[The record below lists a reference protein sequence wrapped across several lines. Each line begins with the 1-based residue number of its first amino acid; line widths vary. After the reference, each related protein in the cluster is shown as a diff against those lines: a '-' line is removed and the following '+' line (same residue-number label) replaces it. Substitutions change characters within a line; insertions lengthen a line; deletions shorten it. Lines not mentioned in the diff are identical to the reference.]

1 MGTVIHEPAAHDT
14 LQLVTAPTYHQ
25 MANLWELRLSNP
37 CEVQYAFADVS
48 PTFHE
53 FLDGIERNEI
63 LCALMEDAT
72 GEIVT
77 AAWLHDLEQD
87 PQKIARV
94 GWLGGYAH
102 PNHRGQHS
110 IMASHLLLNYFEELG
125 VRHIHASVHIKN
137 RPTQL
142 FLRCKS
148 MMGFT
153 KVCDYANWTTFGG
166 EPADFVIY
174 THQPQDRR
182 LAWTCANKL
191 AAKRSLTTAP
201 L

>member
-1 MGTVIHEPAAHDT
+1 MATVFHEHATHNDV
-14 LQLVTAPTYHQ
+14 QLVTAPTDEQIAH
-25 MANLWELRLSNP
+25 LWELRLSNP

-48 PTFHE
+48 PTLHE
-53 FLDGIERNEI
+53 FIAGMESGEI
-63 LCALMEDAT
+63 LCALTEDAT

-77 AAWLHDLEQD
+77 ATWLHDLEQD
-87 PQKIARV
+87 HEEITRV

-102 PNHRGQHS
+102 PKYRGRDS
-110 IMASHLLLNYFEELG
+110 VMAAHLLFDYFEELG
-125 VRHIHASVHIKN
+125 VRHIHASVHIRN

-148 MMGFT
+148 MLGFT

-174 THQPQDRR
+174 TRYPQDTR
-182 LAWTCANKL
+182 LAWACANKL
-191 AAKRSLTTAP
+191 AAKRSLTMAP
-201 L
+201 R